1 MRYSKPT
8 IRKSRLPIITV
19 LELLAIGMAWD
30 EILSDYPV
38 LEPDDIKS
46 SLRYAV
52 QLAHFRTQ
60 LLAVWSFW
68 LMSTPALLTDD
79 LVKDKDSQQN
89 A

>member
-60 LLAVWSFW
+60 LLAV
-68 LMSTPALLTDD
+68 
-79 LVKDKDSQQN
+79 
-89 A
+89 